1 MRHCRLCR
9 VSRAYMGGARRCLRQ
24 IDVHMLQ
31 LRLHVSH
38 ISDAPAHRAVAGAD
52 RDQGAD
58 VSTP

>member
-9 VSRAYMGGARRCLRQ
+9 VSHFVGHGRRYLRQ

-52 RDQGAD
+52 CDQGAD

>member
-1 MRHCRLCR
+1 MHHCRLCR
-9 VSRAYMGGARRCLRQ
+9 VSLAELGCAWRCLRQ

-38 ISDAPAHRAVAGAD
+38 ISDAPAHRAITFAD
-52 RDQGAD
+52 CDQGAD